1 MRKLKA
7 VLILAIFI
15 QSIAPVVAGGIY
27 TFRSTVDFV
36 AAADDNPSVNGLGL
50 LQHQPKNFKL
60 VYGLYP
66 SIFMNSKGP
75 RVDFQFSY
83 ALGVNR
89 IGRSDLDLD
98 SESQA
103 FEGNVNAALT
113 RNLKMKFS
121 DTYIRSPDFITFN
134 LFRGT
139 TFSPE
144 GFFPR
149 SDIAALRTDSH
160 ANTAS
165 VSFDYTFNP
174 KSTLSFALGH
184 FIRNYEKNP
193 VVSVHLSDQT
203 ASSGSLHYVRRIN
216 QRTSWNLGYS
226 LYQYDFRDFDGARTH
241 NADIGISHQVSK
253 TLSASV
259 NAGPAYTESLNR
271 DSKFPG
277 YNASLSITKSFENDR
292 ISLTYHRRSGASFG
306 IGSISDIQD
315 LGLYYS
321 LLLGRRTTFNSAVS
335 LYDARQRLDNPVAS
349 RGVAA
354 SLALNLILNN
364 HWTLNLGGSYQK
376 QEGTDIFD
384 VERRRI
390 FISMRFILPE
400 FLRFEK

>member
-7 VLILAIFI
+7 FLTFAIFI
-15 QSIAPVVAGGIY
+15 QSAEPVWAGGIY

-36 AAADDNPSVNGLGL
+36 AAADDNPSVNGLGIVPN
-50 LQHQPKNFKL
+50 QAKNFKL

-66 SIFMNSKGP
+66 SIFMNYKAP
-75 RVDFQFSY
+75 RVDFQLSY

-89 IGRSDLDLD
+89 VGRSELDLD

-113 RNLKMKFS
+113 QNLKMRFS

-139 TFSPE
+139 TVSPE
-144 GFFPR
+144 GLFPR
-149 SDIAALRTDSH
+149 SDIAALRTDSQ

-174 KSTLSFALGH
+174 KSALSFALGQ
-184 FIRNYEKNP
+184 FIRNYEKKP

-203 ASSGSLHYVRRIN
+203 ASNGSLLYVRRIN

-226 LYQYDFRDFDGARTH
+226 LYQYNFRDFDGARTH
-241 NADIGISHQVSK
+241 NADIGISHQMSK
-253 TLSASV
+253 SLSASLS
-259 NAGPAYTESLNR
+259 AGPAYTESLKGN
-271 DSKFPG
+271 SKFPG

-292 ISLTYHRRSGASFG
+292 ISLTYHRRSGSSFG
-306 IGSISDIQD
+306 IGSISDTQD
-315 LGLYYS
+315 LGVYYF
-321 LLLGRRTTFNSAVS
+321 LLLGRRTTLNSAVS
-335 LYDARQRLDNPVAS
+335 LYNARQRLDNPVAS

-354 SLALNLILNN
+354 SLALNLILNS
-364 HWTLNLGGSYQK
+364 HWALNLGGSYQK
-376 QEGTDIFD
+376 QKGTDIFD

-390 FISMRFILPE
+390 FVSIRFILPE